1 QRAYGLIVDGIVGQ
15 ATWNAIYAAYSRF
28 NTTVTPDDLAPQYPG
43 IAIKNGAS
51 GTSVQQIQQ
60 ALNIVGQEYTGIP
73 VLVEDGVFGAETE
86 RAVRRFQELFNLDVD
101 GIVGVN
107 TWNKLFEVSKAI
119 QQGSRPSPTFPTFPG
134 TLLQSGSRG
143 TDVRLIQERL
153 NFIAM
158 YYKNIPTIVADG
170 IYGPLTTN
178 SVRAFQ
184 TMLGLSVDGIVGLQ
198 TWDKIMQMYNEL
210 AN

>member
-1 QRAYGLIVDGIVGQ
+1 MD
-15 ATWNAIYAAYSRF
+15 NS
-28 NTTVTPDDLAPQYPG
+28 
-43 IAIKNGAS
+43 
-51 GTSVQQIQQ
+51 
-60 ALNIVGQEYTGIP
+60 IP
-73 VLVEDGVFGAETE
+73 VSYTHL
-86 RAVRRFQELFNLDVD
+86 
-101 GIVGVN
+101 
-107 TWNKLFEVSKAI
+107 
-119 QQGSRPSPTFPTFPG
+119 TFPG

-184 TMLGLSVDGIVGLQ
+184 TMLGLSVDCLLYTSFQLCLNLFLHTRSNCNILTVDLDFHLKSLLIY
-198 TWDKIMQMYNEL
+198 T
-210 AN
+210 